1 MTTKD
6 NALRMAIA
14 RLEKSNF
21 ELQGIGNYSC
31 QIYNDK
37 TIETCKAA
45 LSEPVTLPDG
55 LVSDER
61 RMNYLSN
68 GGWEVLQDP
77 KYWTDELNLRQVI
90 DRNIAAPTCEK
101 EKG

>member
-1 MTTKD
+1 MTTRD
-6 NALRMAIA
+6 EALQMAIKA
-14 RLEKSNF
+14 MTSGFGMVAAVEACR
-21 ELQGIGNYSC
+21 
-31 QIYNDK
+31 
-37 TIETCKAA
+37 AA
-45 LSEPVTLPDG
+45 LSDETVMLPDG

-90 DRNIAAPTCEK
+90 DRNIVAPTCEK

>member
-1 MTTKD
+1 
-6 NALRMAIA
+6 
-14 RLEKSNF
+14 
-21 ELQGIGNYSC
+21 
-31 QIYNDK
+31 
-37 TIETCKAA
+37 
-45 LSEPVTLPDG
+45 
-55 LVSDER
+55 
-61 RMNYLSN
+61 MNYLSN